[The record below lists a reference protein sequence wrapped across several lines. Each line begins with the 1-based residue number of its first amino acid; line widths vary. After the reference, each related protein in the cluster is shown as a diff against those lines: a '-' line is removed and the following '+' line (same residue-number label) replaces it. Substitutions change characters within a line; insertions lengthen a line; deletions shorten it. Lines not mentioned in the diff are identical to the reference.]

1 MDAVVSLCS
10 WEYQSIESTA
20 LNNIKIYWEPGRGRR
35 RVRLQIKQKVERNG
49 NDIVGEG
56 LGNRCNTDEKS
67 KWGFKVV
74 LWVWQIGDYCKHYLE
89 LERWLNSEEN
99 LLLFQRSQVEFAAFI
114 WRLTTISNSSPGGLM
129 PFSGLQAWHTC
140 SAQTNLQTDYVY
152 TQK

>member
-56 LGNRCNTDEKS
+56 LGNCCNTDEKS
-67 KWGFKVV
+67 K
-74 LWVWQIGDYCKHYLE
+74 
-89 LERWLNSEEN
+89 
-99 LLLFQRSQVEFAAFI
+99 
-114 WRLTTISNSSPGGLM
+114 
-129 PFSGLQAWHTC
+129 
-140 SAQTNLQTDYVY
+140 
-152 TQK
+152 